1 MPTAHNMEEQLWN
14 YIDGLC
20 NEAEKELISRQIA
33 IQLEWRNKYQE
44 LLDVHQLM
52 RHSLELEEPS
62 MRFTQNVM
70 ESIAVHQ
77 IAPATK
83 NYINKKIIYGI
94 GGFFLVLMA
103 GMLVYAFAQVNWT
116 ATDASNH
123 LLTKY
128 NFNYSKFFNSTNLS
142 LFMMANMILGL
153 VLLDMWL
160 GKKRKSLRKEI

>member
-1 MPTAHNMEEQLWN
+1 MPTEQHMEEQLWN

-20 NEAEKELISRQIA
+20 NEAEKEMITRMIA
-33 IQLEWRNKYQE
+33 GELVWRNKYQE
-44 LLDVHQLM
+44 LLDIHQLM
-52 RHSLELEEPS
+52 HHSLELEAPS

-77 IAPATK
+77 ITPATK

-94 GGFFLVLMA
+94 GGFFLVMIA
-103 GMLVYAFAQVNWT
+103 AILVYAFAQVNWT
-116 ATDASNH
+116 ATDSSNSF
-123 LLTKY
+123 LAKY
-128 NFNYSKFFNSTNLS
+128 NFNYSKFLNSTYLS

-160 GKKRKSLRKEI
+160 GKKRKSLR